1 MISTI
6 PGTLLWKSDIIKS
19 LSHVINFSCYQ
30 FALDIC
36 GEKIFLAQLFDEMN
50 DSEYYDEISDWKI
63 REYEEQVEIIAN
75 RIADLN
81 AINSVDAV
89 NLKVG
94 GYWCLL
100 EFWKIDEYLI
110 VLFRWLSQV
119 DLAGL

>member
-1 MISTI
+1 M
-6 PGTLLWKSDIIKS
+6 
-19 LSHVINFSCYQ
+19 
-30 FALDIC
+30 DIC

-63 REYEEQVEIIAN
+63 GEYEEQVEIIAN

-94 GYWCLL
+94 GWLL
-100 EFWKIDEYLI
+100 MPYSILVKLMNI
-110 VLFRWLSQV
+110 
-119 DLAGL
+119 

>member
-1 MISTI
+1 
-6 PGTLLWKSDIIKS
+6 
-19 LSHVINFSCYQ
+19 
-30 FALDIC
+30 
-36 GEKIFLAQLFDEMN
+36 MN

-63 REYEEQVEIIAN
+63 REYEEQVEIVAN

-110 VLFRWLSQV
+110 VPFRWLSQV

>member
-1 MISTI
+1 M
-6 PGTLLWKSDIIKS
+6 
-19 LSHVINFSCYQ
+19 
-30 FALDIC
+30 DIC

-94 GYWCLL
+94 GWLL
-100 EFWKIDEYLI
+100 MPYSILVKLMNI
-110 VLFRWLSQV
+110 
-119 DLAGL
+119 